1 MLKKIPNNNQTRNKI
16 YISKKCHAPGLKRL
30 STEKNYLI
38 STNRKAGLLIFLS
51 KSHQEH
57 FWKYRQDYATKE
69 LCLLIYLGKEGESSK
84 IYKLLSSLL

>member
-1 MLKKIPNNNQTRNKI
+1 MPCPWLE
-16 YISKKCHAPGLKRL
+16 RL

-38 STNRKAGLLIFLS
+38 LTNGKAGLLIFLS

-57 FWKYRQDYATKE
+57 LWRYRQDYATKE